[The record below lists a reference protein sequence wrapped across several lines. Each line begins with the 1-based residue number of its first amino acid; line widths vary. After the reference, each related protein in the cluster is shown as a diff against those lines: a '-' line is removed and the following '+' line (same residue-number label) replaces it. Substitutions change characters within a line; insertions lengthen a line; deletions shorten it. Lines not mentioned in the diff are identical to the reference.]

1 MRSVLAALAAAALLA
16 GCVSL
21 SVGNADAPALTYYV
35 LADARPA
42 AEAAAPAAATAP
54 RLAIQGTSADPLA
67 DSISIVFSRRP
78 GERSLYQFASW
89 SERPSRRLAQL
100 AQQRLQAGGRFASVT
115 QLGQPVAS
123 DWLLS
128 LALETM
134 VHDVSSAP
142 GRARITLHA
151 ELIDRRDRSLVA
163 SRSFSAAQPV
173 DESAA
178 AAAVAAFGVATADV
192 LDALTR
198 WVEATA
204 AAQPAR

>member
-1 MRSVLAALAAAALLA
+1 MRSTLAALAAAALLA

-21 SVGNADAPALTYYV
+21 SLGNSDTPALTYYV

-42 AEAAAPAAATAP
+42 VQTAAPQAPAP
-54 RLAIQGTSADPLA
+54 RLAIQGTNVYPLA
-67 DSISIVFSRRP
+67 DSISIVFSRQP

-123 DWLLS
+123 DLLLT

-134 VHDVSSAP
+134 VHDVSSVP

-163 SRSFSAAQPV
+163 SRRFSAAPPV
-173 DESAA
+173 DEPAA
-178 AAAVAAFGVATADV
+178 AAAVTAFGLATADV

>member
-1 MRSVLAALAAAALLA
+1 MRSALAALAAAALLA

-21 SVGNADAPALTYYV
+21 SLGNADTPALTYFV
-35 LADARPA
+35 LADAR
-42 AEAAAPAAATAP
+42 AAADSAAPQATAP

-204 AAQPAR
+204 VAQPAR

>member
-1 MRSVLAALAAAALLA
+1 MRSALAALAAAALLA

-21 SVGNADAPALTYYV
+21 SLGNADAPALTYYV

-42 AEAAAPAAATAP
+42 AEAAVPTAAAP

-67 DSISIVFSRRP
+67 DSISIVYSRRP

-123 DWLLS
+123 DWLLT
-128 LALETM
+128 LALETL
-134 VHDVSSAP
+134 VHDVGSVP
-142 GRARITLHA
+142 GRAQVTLHA
-151 ELIDRRDRSLVA
+151 ELINRRDRSLVA
-163 SRSFSAAQPV
+163 SRSFSAAPPV
-173 DESAA
+173 AEQSAA
-178 AAAVAAFGVATADV
+178 SAVAAFGLATADV

-198 WVEATA
+198 WVEATV

>member
-1 MRSVLAALAAAALLA
+1 MRSALAALAAAALLA

-21 SVGNADAPALTYYV
+21 SLGNADTPALTYFV
-35 LADARPA
+35 LADAR
-42 AEAAAPAAATAP
+42 AAADSAAPQATAP

-198 WVEATA
+198 WVEATV